1 METVLTFYNEA
12 VDSIRRMDLTLLYVF
27 SSVYFVTAILVFF
40 ILFYGITAPY
50 GRYARGGWGIF
61 VNGKFAWFVQEI
73 PSFAIPVV
81 FVLYDQNALKYN
93 VMPNMLFFMLY
104 SSHYFQRACIFP
116 FLIKGGKPTPF
127 IPFLMALIFCLVN
140 GYLQSAYLLHHAEYG
155 PDWWT
160 KPHIYIGCFMF
171 VFGMAVNI
179 HSDHIL
185 RNLRK
190 PGETG
195 YKIPKGGMF
204 NFVSGANFFGEIL
217 EWAGFAIAT
226 WCIPALAFSFF
237 TCCNIGPRAW
247 QHHQYYLQKF
257 EDYPKDR
264 KAVIPFIL

>member
-1 METVLTFYNEA
+1 MEWTESLYKDMIEMV
-12 VDSIRRMDLTLLYVF
+12 SSRDLTLLYIF
-27 SSVYFVTAILVFF
+27 SSIYVVMAIIVFF
-40 ILFYGITAPY
+40 ILLYGITAPY

-61 VNGKFAWFVQEI
+61 VNGKFAWFIQEI
-73 PSFAIPVV
+73 PSFAIPVA
-81 FVLYDQNALKYN
+81 FLIYDQHAPKFNM
-93 VMPNMLFFMLY
+93 MPNMFLFMLF
-104 SSHYFQRACIFP
+104 SIHYFQRACIFP

-127 IPFLMALIFCLVN
+127 VPFIMALVFCLVN
-140 GYLQSAYLLHHAEYG
+140 GYLQSASLLYHADYG
-155 PDWWT
+155 PDWLT
-160 KPHIYIGCFMF
+160 RPHLWFGTAMF

-204 NFVSGANFFGEIL
+204 NYVSGANFFGEML
-217 EWAGFAIAT
+217 EWAGFAVAT
-226 WCIPALAFSFF
+226 WSIPALAFSFF

-247 QHHQYYLQKF
+247 QHHKYYLQKF